1 MKHNR
6 ILGGLIAL
14 VMFMITSVSAMAQEY
29 ELNSVTFLKP
39 GEKGVISV
47 SMNNPNT
54 VDAFQGKI
62 ILPEGLTFVDTDTEG
77 RGQISKTAR
86 TDKFSISLQKNSENP
101 RIAAFLGFSMTDA
114 VQSGSGAIFTFE
126 VNVANDF
133 KNVGEITIK
142 EAQIAMDGS
151 GIVIP
156 ENDVIGKVAD
166 VADQVLASAEDIKVN
181 GKNPA
186 TVTISCDFQKEFL
199 AFFAATIELPKG
211 LSIVDK
217 SWKSDADRCP
227 NHSAS
232 VVGKLLTVVVD
243 DIFGNLNFVK
253 KDGNVV
259 SFEVVADDDFVD
271 GSEIVLKNV
280 YGTAKLQGNSEY
292 ENYYAEDIHIKV
304 TKDNPSTGINGIN
317 ADDFAA
323 KADGI
328 YTVSGLKV
336 NKLVKGINIV
346 VKDGKATKVFKK

>member
-133 KNVGEITIK
+133 KNVGEITIT

-166 VADQVLASAEDIKVN
+166 VADQVLAAAEDIKVN
-181 GKNPA
+181 GENPA

-211 LSIVDK
+211 LSIV
-217 SWKSDADRCP
+217 
-227 NHSAS
+227 
-232 VVGKLLTVVVD
+232 G
-243 DIFGNLNFVK
+243 
-253 KDGNVV
+253 
-259 SFEVVADDDFVD
+259 
-271 GSEIVLKNV
+271 
-280 YGTAKLQGNSEY
+280 
-292 ENYYAEDIHIKV
+292 
-304 TKDNPSTGINGIN
+304 
-317 ADDFAA
+317 
-323 KADGI
+323 
-328 YTVSGLKV
+328 
-336 NKLVKGINIV
+336 IV
-346 VKDGKATKVFKK
+346 V